1 MEQLSLPASIEIKET
16 GDNQADIIIGPAYPG
31 YGNTLGNSLRRVL
44 LSSLPGA
51 AVTAVKIKGVTHEFT
66 TLPGVKE
73 DMVQVILN
81 LKKLR
86 FKLHE
91 SDEVKVLLKAK
102 GDGKVTGKDIALTSD
117 VTLSNDDMTI
127 ATITDKAGSIEMEL
141 TIKEGRGYQPVE
153 NLEKKSSELGIIN
166 IDAIYTPIRNVNY
179 RVENVRVGQMTNY
192 DRVIIS
198 VTTDGTVSPA
208 EAVRYAAQT
217 LVDHFT
223 VITQIGAE
231 GSGSTDTAS
240 GDTDEA
246 VESRKTDETEE
257 KPKKKRGRPKKSEE
271 IK

>member
-1 MEQLSLPASIEIKET
+1 MEQLSLSESIDIKET
-16 GDNQADIIIGPAYPG
+16 GENQADIIIGPAYPG

-66 TLPGVKE
+66 TIPGVKE

-86 FKLHE
+86 FKLHDTE
-91 SDEVKVLLKAK
+91 ETKVTLKAS
-102 GDGKVTGKDIALTSD
+102 GDGKVTGKDISLTSE
-117 VTLSNDDMTI
+117 VTLSNTDLVI
-127 ATITDKAGSIEMEL
+127 ATISDKSATLEMEL

-153 NLEKKSSELGIIN
+153 NLDKKESELGVIN
-166 IDAIYTPIRNVNY
+166 VDAIFTPIRNVNY

-192 DRVIIS
+192 DRIILS
-198 VTTDGTVSPA
+198 VTTDGTITPE

-217 LVDHFT
+217 LVDHFA
-223 VITQIGAE
+223 VIAKHGDTTKPEVAAE
-231 GSGSTDTAS
+231 KKEDTA
-240 GDTDEA
+240 EA
-246 VESRKTDETEE
+246 VVEEKEE

-271 IK
+271 SAK